1 MAVVT
6 TTTSDAAVVA
16 TDLPAGRYVEWGPI
30 IVGTLGALAITI
42 VLMTFGGAL
51 GLSVTSAQP
60 YAGLSAKALA
70 VLAGLYVALVHVASF
85 ATGGYL
91 AGRMRTPWRTTDTVE
106 SHFRDGGHGFAVW
119 ALGVVLGAVFAMS
132 GVGAVLKAAIGAAT
146 AVASAG
152 VAGAAANPQT
162 PAALQQ
168 LSLQPTDYAVDR
180 LLAPGPGAAAPA
192 GATAPAGGPAAA
204 SRADL
209 AGPIARAFAANA
221 DNPQLDARDRTWL
234 ASLVSQRT
242 GLSQADAEK
251 RVDEAFAELKAAE
264 QKARDAADKARKA
277 TLIAAFLAAATLAIG
292 CAAACAGAAARCAPS
307 RRAHAGGAVRLAT
320 VLVAATI
327 IMEPGCVCSRAC
339 RCAGSRPTA
348 KPRTTGLSALPAP
361 APSTPRPC

>member
-6 TTTSDAAVVA
+6 TTTTDATTDTTVVA

-30 IVGTLGALAITI
+30 ILGTVGALAIMV

-51 GLSVTSAQP
+51 GLSVTSPQP

-70 VLAGLYVALVHVASF
+70 VLAGLYAALVHVASF

-91 AGRMRTPWRTTDTVE
+91 AGRMRTPWTTTDTVE

-119 ALGVVLGAVFAMS
+119 ALGVVPGAVFAFS
-132 GVGAVLKAAIGAAT
+132 GVSAVIKAATGAAT
-146 AVASAG
+146 GVAVASAG

-168 LSLQPTDYAVDR
+168 LSTQPTDYAVDR
-180 LLAPGPGAAAPA
+180 VPAPAPGGAAPA
-192 GATAPAGGPAAA
+192 AAGGQAAR
-204 SRADL
+204 SLADL
-209 AGPIARAFAANA
+209 AGPIARAFAANIN
-221 DNPQLDARDRTWL
+221 NPQLDARDRAWL

-242 GLSQADAEK
+242 GLPQADAEK

-277 TLIAAFLAAATLAIG
+277 TLIAGFLAAATMAIG
-292 CAAACAGAAARCAPS
+292 CAAACAGAALGARHRDERTLVVLFGS
-307 RRAHAGGAVRLAT
+307 RRFW
-320 VLVAATI
+320 
-327 IMEPGCVCSRAC
+327 
-339 RCAGSRPTA
+339 
-348 KPRTTGLSALPAP
+348 
-361 APSTPRPC
+361 

>member
-6 TTTSDAAVVA
+6 TTTDAAVVA

-30 IVGTLGALAITI
+30 ILGTLGALAITI

-85 ATGGYL
+85 AAGGYL

-119 ALGVVLGAVFAMS
+119 ALGVVLGAALAVS
-132 GVGAVLKAAIGAAT
+132 GVSGVVKAVTGATT

-152 VAGAAANPQT
+152 AAGAAANPQT

-168 LSLQPTDYAVDR
+168 LSMLPTDYAVDR
-180 LLAPGPGAAAPA
+180 VLAPAPGAAAPA
-192 GATAPAGGPAAA
+192 AGGQAPA

-209 AGPIARAFAANA
+209 AGPIARAFAANI

-251 RVDEAFAELKAAE
+251 RVDEAFTELKAAE

-277 TLIAAFLAAATLAIG
+277 ALIAGFLAAATMAIG
-292 CAAACAGAAARCAPS
+292 AAAACAGAALGAQHRDDRTLVVLFGS
-307 RRAHAGGAVRLAT
+307 RRFW
-320 VLVAATI
+320 
-327 IMEPGCVCSRAC
+327 
-339 RCAGSRPTA
+339 
-348 KPRTTGLSALPAP
+348 
-361 APSTPRPC
+361 